1 MAYIAARTGRTIR
14 ETGNL
19 TRVEAGLIYNALRQQ
34 EIRVAAQQALFNL
47 PGLQAAG
54 IMAIGTKKSTKQ
66 ANEILSNTQK
76 ELTKVSYGK

>member
-66 ANEILSNTQK
+66 ANEIISNAQK
-76 ELTKVSYGK
+76 ELTKASYGK